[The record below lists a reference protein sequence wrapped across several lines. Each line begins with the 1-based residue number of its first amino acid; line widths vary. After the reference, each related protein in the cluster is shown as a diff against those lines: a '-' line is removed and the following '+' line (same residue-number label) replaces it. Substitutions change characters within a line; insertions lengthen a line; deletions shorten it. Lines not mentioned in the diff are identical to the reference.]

1 MFYLVMLLNLWLI
14 SAPWAYSNLKD
25 SYGGLNTCKD
35 CFTYTISISVDN
47 KTKTITTTDGAP
59 NTPAELGKIL
69 TLINDFIN
77 KIPE

>member
-1 MFYLVMLLNLWLI
+1 
-14 SAPWAYSNLKD
+14 
-25 SYGGLNTCKD
+25 
-35 CFTYTISISVDN
+35 VDN

-77 KIPE
+77 KIPEQ